1 MYLRNYL
8 RQFLRDVRA
17 QKLRLFLTVFGLIWG
32 TAAVTLMLAFGEGL
46 HHQVLVAQKGLG
58 DAIVIAWPSRTSKPW
73 QGLPR
78 GRRIQLTDEDVI
90 LLRNEVDGI
99 RNISEEYSQD
109 GARITYGKKALSVD
123 VSGSNVEFGAM
134 RSMNPQAGGRF
145 LNQLDLDERRRV
157 VFIGDQL
164 AVDLFGA
171 GVDPVGEQV
180 RIDGSPF
187 TVVGVMVKKEQDS
200 SYSGRDKDKAMIP
213 STTFRAV
220 YGSKYI
226 ENLIFQAKDV
236 QKIES
241 VKKAVIA
248 TAAHKYRF
256 DPSDDEAIQ
265 MWDTTEGTKFLD
277 TFFLAFRGFLGIVG
291 ALTLVVGGIGVS
303 NIMNVVVEERT
314 KEIGIKMALGAKR
327 RYVVGQFLFET
338 LLITVV
344 GGICGFIISWSVC
357 AAFPSLGFEEFVG
370 TPRISFQVA
379 AITTAIL
386 GAIGLLAGYFPART
400 AANLRPVEAL
410 RM

>member
-17 QKLRLFLTVFGLIWG
+17 QKLRLFLTVFGLVWG

-46 HHQVLVAQKGLG
+46 HRQVLVAQKGLG

-78 GRRIQLTDEDVI
+78 GRRIQLTDEDVT
-90 LLRNEVDGI
+90 LLRTEIEGI
-99 RNISEEYSQD
+99 KNISEEYSQD

-123 VSGSNVEFGAM
+123 ISGSNVEFGAM
-134 RSMNPQAGGRF
+134 RSMNPQEGGRY

-157 VFIGDQL
+157 VFLGDQL
-164 AVDLFGA
+164 TIDLFGE
-171 GVDPVGEQV
+171 GVDAVGEQV

-187 TVVGVMVKKEQDS
+187 TVIGVMVQKEQDS

-213 STTFRAV
+213 STTFRAI

-248 TAAHKYRF
+248 TAANKYRF
-256 DPSDDEAIQ
+256 DPTDEEAIQ

-277 TFFLAFRGFLGIVG
+277 TFFLVFRGFLGIVG

-327 RYVVGQFLFET
+327 RYVIGQFLFET
-338 LLITVV
+338 LLITIV
-344 GGICGFIISWSVC
+344 GGISGFLISWGIC
-357 AAFPSLGFEEFVG
+357 AVFPSLGFQEFIG
-370 TPRISFQVA
+370 DPRISFQVA
-379 AITTAIL
+379 AITTTIL

>member
-8 RQFLRDVRA
+8 RQFLRDVRT
-17 QKLRLFLTVFGLIWG
+17 QKLRLFLTVFGLVWG

-46 HHQVLVAQKGLG
+46 HRQVLIAQKGLG

-78 GRRIQLTDEDVI
+78 GRRIQLTDEDVT
-90 LLRNEVDGI
+90 LLRNEVEGI

-109 GARITYGKKALSVD
+109 GARISYGKKALSVD
-123 VSGSNVEFGAM
+123 VSGSNVEFGNM
-134 RSMNPQAGGRF
+134 RSMNPQEGGRY
-145 LNQLDLDERRRV
+145 LNRLDLDERRRV
-157 VFIGDQL
+157 VFLGDQL
-164 AVDLFGA
+164 AIDLFGQ
-171 GVDPVGEQV
+171 GIDPVGEKV

-187 TVVGVMVKKEQDS
+187 TVIGVMVKKEQDS

-236 QKIES
+236 QKIAA

-256 DPSDDEAIQ
+256 DPTDTEAIQ

-327 RYVVGQFLFET
+327 RYVIGQFLFET
-338 LLITVV
+338 LLITIV
-344 GGICGFIISWSVC
+344 GGVCGFAISWSVC
-357 AAFPSLGFEEFVG
+357 AAFPSLGFQEYVG
-370 TPRISFQVA
+370 DPRISFQVA

>member
-17 QKLRLFLTVFGLIWG
+17 QKLRLFLTVFGLVWG
-32 TAAVTLMLAFGEGL
+32 TAAVTLMLDFGEGL
-46 HHQVLVAQKGLG
+46 HRQVLVAQKGLG

-78 GRRIQLTDEDVI
+78 GRRIQLTDEDVT
-90 LLRNEVDGI
+90 LLRTEIEGI
-99 RNISEEYSQD
+99 KNISQEYSQD

-123 VSGSNVEFGAM
+123 ISGSNVEFGAM
-134 RSMNPQAGGRF
+134 RSMNPQEGGRY

-157 VFIGDQL
+157 VFLGDQL
-164 AVDLFGA
+164 TIDLFGE
-171 GVDPVGEQV
+171 GVDAVGEKV

-187 TVVGVMVKKEQDS
+187 TVIGVMVQKEQDS

-213 STTFRAV
+213 STTFRAI

-248 TAAHKYRF
+248 TAANKYRF
-256 DPSDDEAIQ
+256 DPTDEEAIQ

-277 TFFLAFRGFLGIVG
+277 TFFLVFRGFLGIVG

-327 RYVVGQFLFET
+327 RYVIGQFLFET
-338 LLITVV
+338 LLITIV
-344 GGICGFIISWSVC
+344 GGIAGFLISWGIC
-357 AAFPSLGFEEFVG
+357 AAFPSLGFQEFIG
-370 TPRISFQVA
+370 DPRISFQVA
-379 AITTAIL
+379 AITTTIL

>member
-17 QKLRLFLTVFGLIWG
+17 QKLRLFLTIFGLVWG

-46 HHQVLVAQKGLG
+46 HRQVLVAQKGLG

-78 GRRIQLTDEDVI
+78 GRRIQLTDEDVSM
-90 LLRNEVDGI
+90 LRTEVEGI
-99 RNISEEYSQD
+99 RSISEEYSQD
-109 GARITYGKKALSVD
+109 GARISYGKKALSVD
-123 VSGSNVEFGAM
+123 ISGSNVEFGTM
-134 RSMNPQAGGRF
+134 RSMNPQEGGRF

-157 VFIGDQL
+157 VFVGDQL
-164 AVDLFGA
+164 AIDLFGD
-171 GVDPVGEQV
+171 GVDPVGEV
-180 RIDGSPF
+180 VKLDGAPF
-187 TVVGVMVKKEQDS
+187 TVIGVMVQKEQDS

-213 STTFRAV
+213 STTFRAI
-220 YGSKYI
+220 YGAKYI

-248 TAAHKYRF
+248 TAANKYRF
-256 DPSDDEAIQ
+256 DPTDEEAIQ

-277 TFFLAFRGFLGIVG
+277 TFFLVFRGFLGIVG

-344 GGICGFIISWSVC
+344 GGICGFLISWSIC
-357 AAFPSLGFEEFVG
+357 AVFPKFGFQEFIG
-370 TPRISFQVA
+370 DPRISFQVA

-386 GAIGLLAGYFPART
+386 GAIGLLAGYFPARS

>member
-17 QKLRLFLTVFGLIWG
+17 QKLRLFLTVFGLVWG

-46 HHQVLVAQKGLG
+46 HRQVLVAQKGLG

-90 LLRNEVDGI
+90 LLRNEVEGI
-99 RNISEEYSQD
+99 RNISEEYAQD

-134 RSMNPQAGGRF
+134 RSMNPQEGGRY

-164 AVDLFGA
+164 AIDLFGE
-171 GVDPVGEQV
+171 GVDAVGEQV

-187 TVVGVMVKKEQDS
+187 TVIGVMVKKEQDS

-213 STTFRAV
+213 STTFKAM

-226 ENLIFQAKDV
+226 ENLIFQARDV

-248 TAAHKYRF
+248 TAASKYRF
-256 DPSDDEAIQ
+256 DPTDEEAIQ

-327 RYVVGQFLFET
+327 RYVIGQFLFET

-344 GGICGFIISWSVC
+344 GGISGFVISWSVC
-357 AAFPSLGFEEFVG
+357 AVFPSFGFEEFIG